1 MAIYILNNKKEKNA
15 INLPVIGIKFY
26 DIKIDLSLYD
36 ALIFT
41 SKNGLYAIDKI
52 DKSWRNLEIYSIGR
66 GTTNSA
72 KELGVEV
79 TYTAKTSY
87 GDEFAKEIK
96 SLLKGKKALYLRPK
110 VVVSRVSDIIKSGGV
125 DIDEKIIYET
135 ICNDCSSFQSP
146 PKNSIIIFSSPSTIE
161 CFFKYFKWNK
171 TYKAIV
177 IGKNTAKFMPKEIEY
192 KLSPKQTLESCI
204 ELGLKI

>member
-1 MAIYILNNKKEKNA
+1 MSIYILNNKQEKNA
-15 INLPVIGIKFY
+15 INLSVIGIKFY
-26 DIKIDLSLYD
+26 DVEIELSNYD

-52 DKSWRNLEIYSIGR
+52 DKSWRDLEIYSIGK

-72 KELGVEV
+72 IELGVEV

-87 GDEFAKEIK
+87 GNEFANEIK

-110 VVVSRVSDIIKSGGV
+110 VVVSRVSDITKEGGV

-135 ICNDCSSFQSP
+135 VCNDCSSLSTP
-146 PKNSIIIFSSPSTIE
+146 PKNSTIIFSSPSTIE
-161 CFFKYFKWNK
+161 CFLKCFEWDK
-171 TYKAIV
+171 TYRAIV
-177 IGKNTAKFMPKEIEY
+177 IGKNTAKFMPQSIKY
-192 KLSPKQTLESCI
+192 RLAPKQTLESCI
-204 ELGLKI
+204 NLGNL